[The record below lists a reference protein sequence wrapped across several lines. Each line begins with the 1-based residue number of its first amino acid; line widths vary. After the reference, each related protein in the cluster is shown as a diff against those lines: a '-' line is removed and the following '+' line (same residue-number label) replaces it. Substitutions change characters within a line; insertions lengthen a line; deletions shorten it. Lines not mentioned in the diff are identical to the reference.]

1 VKVMPGE
8 LLRDQPAR
16 ALAVYAHPDDVEVS
30 CGGTLARWS
39 AAGATVHVVVCTRGD
54 KGSSDAGVDV
64 EALAAARRA
73 ETQAAADTLGARSL
87 DLLGYDDGAIEN
99 DVVLRGRL
107 VEVVRRVEPEI
118 VICPDPT
125 ATFFGSTYV
134 NHRDHRVVGWATV
147 DACAPAASSPLYYP
161 ASGPPHAVGVLLLT
175 GTLEP
180 DVWVDVS
187 GTVDTKAAA
196 LRCHTSQVGGRE
208 DLVEEWV
215 RQRAAAEGDRVGVAY
230 AEGFR
235 RILLGPG

>member
-1 VKVMPGE
+1 MPGD
-8 LLRDQPAR
+8 LLQDEPAR
-16 ALAVYAHPDDVEVS
+16 ALAVYAHPDDAEIS
-30 CGGTLARWS
+30 CGGTLARWA
-39 AAGATVHVVVCTRGD
+39 AAGAAVHVVVCTRGD
-54 KGSSDAGVDV
+54 KGSTDADADVD
-64 EALAAARRA
+64 ELASTRERETRTAA
-73 ETQAAADTLGARSL
+73 ETLGTRSL

-125 ATFFGSTYV
+125 AAFFGSAYV

-161 ASGPPHAVGVLLLT
+161 GSGPAHAVSVLLLS

-180 DVWVDVS
+180 DLWVDVS

-196 LRCHTSQVGGRE
+196 LRCHRSQLGGRGE
-208 DLVEEWV
+208 LVDDWV
-215 RQRAAAEGDRVGVAY
+215 RQRAATEGAKVGVAY
-230 AEGFR
+230 AECFR
-235 RILLGPG
+235 RIFLRPG